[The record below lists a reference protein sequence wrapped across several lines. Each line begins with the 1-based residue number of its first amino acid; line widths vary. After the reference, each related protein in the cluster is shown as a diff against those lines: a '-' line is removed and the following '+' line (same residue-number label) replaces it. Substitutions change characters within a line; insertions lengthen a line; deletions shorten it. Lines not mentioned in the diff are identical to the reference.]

1 VADQFRG
8 EDRDGLGTSTLTSN
22 AFQPRFWVG
31 FELQERQLAL
41 YLSASRPQPQVRSRA
56 PKIRG
61 RAPESAT
68 LILLNCRRSL
78 SDAARDQLSLDR
90 DFLLGQE
97 LHVRVKFL
105 ISG

>member
-1 VADQFRG
+1 VADQLRG
-8 EDRDGLGTSTLTSN
+8 EDRGGLGTSTLTSN
-22 AFQPRFWVG
+22 AFQPRFWIE

-41 YLSASRPQPQVRSRA
+41 HLSASRLRPLARSPV

-78 SDAARDQLSLDR
+78 RDAARDQLRLDR

-105 ISG
+105 ISR